1 MRNILTITFDTLREA
16 LARKVFIVFFV
27 VSSLVIAGYLLFL
40 LVVASDDII
49 SILAGENKAEEIS
62 MIIATLQTM
71 IASPL
76 FGFGLLISIFA
87 TAGFI
92 PSMLEK
98 GNIDILLSKPVT
110 RSEIILG
117 KFFGGVLIVFLNI
130 AYLVI
135 GIWFITAIKFSYWDF
150 TFLNTAVFITFTFAV
165 LYAMT
170 ILTGILTKSSVL
182 GMMASY
188 LIFLF
193 VSPILTMRED
203 FLENAG
209 DIVKYIL
216 NGLYYIIPKTAELG
230 AISVGFAAGNE
241 ILDYQPIISSF
252 LFMTGMIILSI
263 IIFNRKD
270 Y

>member
-1 MRNILTITFDTLREA
+1 MHNTITIALDTLREA
-16 LARKVFIVFFV
+16 LARKVFIIFFV
-27 VSSLVIAGYLLFL
+27 ISSIVIAGYLFFV
-40 LVVASDDII
+40 LVVASDNVI
-49 SILAGENKAEEIS
+49 SMLAGENRADEIS

-98 GNIDILLSKPVT
+98 GNIDLLLSKPLT
-110 RSEIILG
+110 RAEIIFG
-117 KFFGGVLIVFLNI
+117 KFIGGVLIVFINI

-150 TFLNTAVFITFTFAV
+150 SFLNTAIYITFTFAV
-165 LYAMT
+165 LYSLM

-188 LIFLF
+188 TIFLF
-193 VSPILTMRED
+193 LSPILTMREG
-203 FLENAG
+203 FLERAG
-209 DIVKYIL
+209 DIVKFIV

-230 AISVGFAAGNE
+230 TISVGFAAGKE
-241 ILDYQPIISSF
+241 ILDYQPVYSSF
-252 LFMTGMIILSI
+252 IFMVAMIALSI